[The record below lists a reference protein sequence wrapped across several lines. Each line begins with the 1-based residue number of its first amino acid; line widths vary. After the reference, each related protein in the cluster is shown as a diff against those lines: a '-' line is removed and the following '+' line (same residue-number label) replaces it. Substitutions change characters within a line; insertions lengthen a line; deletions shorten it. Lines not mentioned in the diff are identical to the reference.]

1 MTLVIQRQKLL
12 IKKEIYFCYKI
23 TIESLRD
30 YLPSTIK
37 FWLIVLAINEI
48 FRFHWLALFL
58 YFLYTYSASERKVGT
73 IFNHYNGNDRGLWY

>member
-30 YLPSTIK
+30 YFPSTIK
-37 FWLIVLAINEI
+37 F
-48 FRFHWLALFL
+48 
-58 YFLYTYSASERKVGT
+58 
-73 IFNHYNGNDRGLWY
+73 